1 MSMGGGSAPEAQQF
15 NPVNLDQT
23 AALAKKYDELGWS
36 FADTDLAARFPG
48 IVARRDENA
57 LDASSQITGPLDPT
71 VQNQFATDALEKA
84 FAGFGGGNNGGD
96 IGTGGS
102 AARGSIASSIT
113 GSVAEKQDYDRD
125 YLSQMLL
132 DNPQRSIGLGGKE
145 AVDISISNALGANNA
160 AYGNYLGQVAQSN
173 ADEQRQAQQTQAA
186 IGITLSIIGIA
197 V

>member
-15 NPVNLDQT
+15 NPVNLDKT
-23 AALAKKYDELGWS
+23 AALAQKYDDLGWS
-36 FADTDLAARFPG
+36 FADSDLVARFPG

-57 LDASSQITGPLDPT
+57 RDASNQITGPLAPD

-84 FAGFGGGNNGGD
+84 FTSFGGGSGGGD

-102 AARGSIASSIT
+102 AARGSIAASIA
-113 GSVAEKQDYDRD
+113 GDVAGKQDYDRD

-132 DNPQRSIGLGGKE
+132 DNPQRSIGIGGKE

-160 AYGNYLGQVAQSN
+160 AYGNYLGQVSQSN
-173 ADEQRQAQQTQAA
+173 ADEQRRAQETQAA